1 MPLERGHVYVAPGG
15 RHLVVESRYGTVWA
29 VQADTPPV
37 HSCRPAVDVL
47 FGFVAEVYARALG
60 VVLTGMGYDGCAGS
74 QAIVAQG
81 GSVLAQD
88 EASSAVW
95 GMPGAVARAGLA
107 DRVLPL
113 SELAGAITAKV
124 AARPSASAG
133 SAPVS
138 RS

>member
-1 MPLERGHVYVAPGG
+1 
-15 RHLVVESRYGTVWA
+15 
-29 VQADTPPV
+29 
-37 HSCRPAVDVL
+37 
-47 FGFVAEVYARALG
+47 
-60 VVLTGMGYDGCAGS
+60 MGYDGCAGS